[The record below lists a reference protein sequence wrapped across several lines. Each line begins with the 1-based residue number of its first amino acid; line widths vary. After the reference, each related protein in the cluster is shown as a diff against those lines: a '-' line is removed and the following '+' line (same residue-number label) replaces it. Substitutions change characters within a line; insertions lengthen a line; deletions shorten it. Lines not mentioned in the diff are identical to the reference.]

1 MSTFRVTNRLRR
13 AGPCRVRVH
22 KRRIAEFGV
31 LLLAVLLFAG
41 PAGATRVPGLYGA
54 DVDATGASGSGL
66 DAAFDAALGQVLVKL
81 TGLPDGADPAKRKRL
96 FPNPAALV
104 QKYTVQPGNRLRVEF
119 DPTAMRRALDSA
131 GLPLW
136 DIDRPLV
143 IVWLA
148 IDGGEDARFILPDGA
163 AADPQLAGDT
173 LVEFQQALQ
182 GVARERGLPLVLP
195 LLDAN
200 DITRVTFADVRDEVR
215 EPILAA
221 SERYGAEAVL
231 IGRSGSLDINAETV
245 RWTLLAG
252 EEEASWEGT
261 VASGPAEAAAVLSR
275 QLATYADAGGARRV
289 IVTGIDSFPQ
299 YGSLLQYFRSLP
311 IVERASI
318 SRVDGQS
325 VEFELEVRGDTER
338 LRRTLDTSALLVGE
352 SVPAAAANPVPA
364 GTAPASAAPASELV
378 YSLRTAR

>member
-1 MSTFRVTNRLRR
+1 MRR
-13 AGPCRVRVH
+13 ADPCNVWVC
-22 KRRIAEFGV
+22 KRRIAAFGV

-41 PAGATRVPGLYGA
+41 PANATRVPGLYGA

-66 DAAFDAALGQVLVKL
+66 DAAFDEALGQVLVKL

-119 DPTAMRRALDSA
+119 EPAAMRRALDSA

-136 DIDRPLV
+136 DVDRPLV

-148 IDGGEDARFILPDGA
+148 IDGGEDARFILPDGS
-163 AADPQLAGDT
+163 AADPQLGGDT

-195 LLDAN
+195 MLDVN
-200 DITRVTFADVRDEVR
+200 DITQVTFADVLDEVR

-275 QLATYADAGGARRV
+275 QLATYADAGGTRRLV
-289 IVTGIDSFPQ
+289 VNGVSSFSQ
-299 YGSLLQYFRSLP
+299 YGSLLGYLRSLP

-318 SRVDGQS
+318 SRVDGQTI
-325 VEFELEVRGDTER
+325 EFELEVRGDTER
-338 LRRTLDTSALLVGE
+338 LRRTLDNSVLLVAEGA
-352 SVPAAAANPVPA
+352 PAAAANPVAA
-364 GTAPASAAPASELV
+364 GTEAASAAPASELV

>member
-1 MSTFRVTNRLRR
+1 
-13 AGPCRVRVH
+13 
-22 KRRIAEFGV
+22 
-31 LLLAVLLFAG
+31 
-41 PAGATRVPGLYGA
+41 VPGLYGA

-136 DIDRPLV
+136 DVDRPLV

-148 IDGGEDARFILPDGA
+148 IDGGEDARFILPDGS

-231 IGRSGSLDINAETV
+231 IGRSGSLDINAESV
-245 RWTLLAG
+245 RWTLIAG

-275 QLATYADAGGARRV
+275 ELATYADAGGARRV
-289 IVTGIDSFPQ
+289 VVKGVSSFSQ
-299 YGSLLQYFRSLP
+299 YGSLLGYLRSLP

-318 SRVDGQS
+318 SRVDGQT

-338 LRRTLDTSALLVGE
+338 LRRTLDTSALLVAEGA
-352 SVPAAAANPVPA
+352 PAAAANPVAA
-364 GTAPASAAPASELV
+364 GSAPASAAPGSDLV
-378 YSLRTAR
+378 YSLRAAR